1 MSHFLPSDLPHD
13 LPVNWTTN
21 QYVSPNG
28 TEVGLTEQHGYNYL
42 NNQVNLTQEALI
54 ELSKAVSSGLDNIV
68 DNGYLEDPVNSLNG
82 YIVLKGTKYYR
93 DTALTQLSSTTIQP
107 LVAQYVDNT
116 YGTIT
121 VSTTTYYVS
130 FADMYEGYVPGARAY
145 TFDRWSCVGG
155 YIIKD
160 KSGTGITI
168 APSSTYVPCNV
179 LQPIVDPK
187 RLASRTVTFSAVVE
201 SVSGAVTLG
210 LAYSDTSDAV
220 FIDYVSGGKMAL
232 SAGMNI
238 RTTTIPA
245 NIGSGMPHLFAYI
258 YVPVGGS
265 VTIKAIKLQLGEQQT
280 LAYDDGDSLEL
291 VQMPNKVLEYLRC
304 VGAPPEYGGRGT
316 VALTSSI
323 VDATVE

>member
-1 MSHFLPSDLPHD
+1 MSHFLPANLPHD

-21 QYVSPNG
+21 QYVAPNG
-28 TEVGLTEQHGYNYL
+28 TDVGLTEQHGYNYL
-42 NNQVNLTQEALI
+42 CGQVNLTQEALI

-68 DNGYLEDPVNSLNG
+68 DNGYLEDPVNSLGG
-82 YIVLKGTKYYR
+82 YCVLKGTKYYR
-93 DTALTQLSSTTIQP
+93 DTALTALSNTTNQP
-107 LVAQYVDNT
+107 LVAQYVDTT

-121 VSTTTYYVS
+121 VSNTTYYVS
-130 FADMYEGYVPGARAY
+130 YADMYEGYVPGPRAY

-160 KSGTGITI
+160 KSGKGITI

-179 LQPIVDPK
+179 FQPVVDPK
-187 RLASRTVTFSAVVE
+187 RLASRKVTLSAIVE
-201 SVSGAVTLG
+201 SVSGEVTLG
-210 LAYSDTSDAV
+210 LCYANTSTAAL
-220 FIDYVSGGKMAL
+220 IEYVSGGIMQL

-238 RTTTIPA
+238 RTITIPA
-245 NIGSGMPHLFAYI
+245 NIGSTMPHLFVYI
-258 YVPVGGS
+258 YAPVNSS

-291 VQMPNKVLEYLRC
+291 VQLPNKVLEYLKC
-304 VGAPPEYGGRGT
+304 LGAPPEYGGKGT
-316 VALTSSI
+316 LALTSSI

>member
-1 MSHFLPSDLPHD
+1 MSHFLPAILPHD

-42 NNQVNLTQEALI
+42 SRQVNLTQEDLI
-54 ELSKAVSSGLDNIV
+54 ALSKAVSSGLDNIV
-68 DNGYLEDPVNSLNG
+68 DNGYLEDPVNTLSG
-82 YIVLKGTKYYR
+82 YCVLKGTKYYR
-93 DTALTQLSSTTIQP
+93 DTALTALSNTTTQP
-107 LVAQYVDNT
+107 LVAQYVNNT

-130 FADMYEGYVPGARAY
+130 YADMYEGYVPGARAY

-155 YIIKD
+155 YIVKD
-160 KSGTGITI
+160 KSGKGITI

-179 LQPIVDPK
+179 LQPVVDPK
-187 RLASRTVTFSAVVE
+187 RLASRKVTLSAVVE
-201 SVSGAVTLG
+201 SALGDVTLG
-210 LAYSDTSDAV
+210 LAYSDTSDAT
-220 FIDYVSGGKMAL
+220 FIEYISMSRMWLK
-232 SAGMNI
+232 AGLN
-238 RTTTIPA
+238 TTTVDVPA
-245 NIGSGMPHLFAYI
+245 NIGSTVPHLFAYI
-258 YVPVGGS
+258 YVPIGGS

-291 VQMPNKVLEYLRC
+291 VQLPNKVLEYLRC
-304 VGAPPEYGGRGT
+304 LGAPPEYGGKGT
-316 VALTSSI
+316 LALTSSI